1 MTVRLLYDI
10 TGLDE
15 LNKALKEISREVGA
29 EGETKMVSKALFN
42 AAYPVWREAQARAP
56 VRGGGGF
63 TPVKQLKSGRFVAD
77 WQAIK
82 DEPGTLRKSIKR
94 QRHRNPDYLTA
105 IVGVGVSQGGTRDN
119 PIGAYYGHFVEFG
132 TVNQDAQP
140 FLRPAIEN
148 NRLKV
153 VKTYSLQMGKAI
165 EKEGARIGRKY
176 SGTVTNT
183 SINRRRFTG
192 RS

>member
-56 VRGGGGF
+56 V
-63 TPVKQLKSGRFVAD
+63 SD
-77 WQAIK
+77 K
-82 DEPGTLRKSIKR
+82 DEGAFTSIRFQRAGVKIMGPGKDQPGILRKSIKR